1 MAIIAPFKG
10 FLYNKE
16 RIKDLSGVMAPPYD
30 VISPEFQDELY
41 KRHPQNI
48 IKLILGKT
56 NPGDKAGSDRYSRA
70 AADFSEWQKQGVLSR
85 DQRPALYAYFQSY
98 APKGGKETA
107 RKGFIGAVRL
117 EELGKGSIH
126 PHEKTLSGP
135 KADRLSLMKAC
146 NANFS
151 CIFAIYPEGK
161 DAPHRGTRS
170 ESGSDA
176 GARKEKTVNH
186 LLDSAIKG
194 EPVIDVTGDDGVR
207 NRVWRID
214 DPASVKK
221 ITEAMKEK
229 PLFIADGHHRYETA
243 LNYKKFMLEQTK
255 NPTGEEPFNYVMM
268 YFTSMNDDGLEIWPT
283 HRVVHGIKG
292 FASTAFIEK
301 CGEYFAVEDFPR
313 AKKDEFL
320 KKLSDNSREKT
331 RFGVAIRGEDAYR
344 VISLKDKSV
353 MDSLFGD
360 AIAEEHKTLDVSI
373 LHFLILNR
381 ILGISQESQEKQE
394 NLIYVKDT
402 AGALKAVEE
411 GSNQLVFLM
420 NPTKVEDVQRVSE
433 AGLLMPQKS
442 TYFYPKLLSGLVINP
457 LWD

>member
-1 MAIIAPFKG
+1 MAIIVPFKG
-10 FLYNKE
+10 LLYDKE
-16 RIKDLSGVMAPPYD
+16 KVKDLSKVMAPPYD
-30 VISPEFQDELY
+30 VISPEFQIELY
-41 KRHPQNI
+41 KRHPENI

-56 NPGDKAGSDRYSRA
+56 SPDDKAGSDRYSRA
-70 AADFSEWQKQGVLSR
+70 AADFSKWQKQGVLSR
-85 DQRPALYAYFQSY
+85 DEKPALYAYFQSY
-98 APKGGKETA
+98 TPKGGVETT
-107 RKGFIGAVRL
+107 RKGFIGAVKL

-146 NANFS
+146 NANLS

-161 DAPHRGTRS
+161 DAP
-170 ESGSDA
+170 
-176 GARKEKTVNH
+176 KEKTINR
-186 LLDSAIKG
+186 LLDSAVQG
-194 EPVIDVTGDDGVR
+194 EPIIDVSGDDGVR
-207 NRVWRID
+207 NRVWRVD
-214 DPASVKK
+214 DSASIKK
-221 ITEAMKEK
+221 ITEAMKGK

-243 LNYKKFMLEQTK
+243 LNYKKFMLDQTK
-255 NPTGEEPFNYVMM
+255 NPTFEEPFNYAMM

-283 HRVVHGIKG
+283 HRVVHGLKG
-292 FASTAFIEK
+292 FDAGKFIEK
-301 CGEYFAVEDFPR
+301 CKEYFIVEDFPR
-313 AKKDEFL
+313 VKKDEFL
-320 KKLSDNSREKT
+320 KKMAENSREKT

-344 VISLKDKSV
+344 LISLKDKSM
-353 MDSLFGD
+353 MDSLFGNS
-360 AIAEEHKTLDVSI
+360 IAEEHKTLDVSI

-394 NLIYVKDT
+394 NLVYVKDM

-420 NPTKVEDVQRVSE
+420 NPTKVEDVKRVSE

-457 LWD
+457 LWS

>member
-1 MAIIAPFKG
+1 MAIIVPFKG
-10 FLYNKE
+10 LLYDKE
-16 RIKDLSGVMAPPYD
+16 RVEDLSKVMAPPYD
-30 VISPEFQDELY
+30 VISPEFQIELY
-41 KRHPQNI
+41 KRHPENI

-56 NPGDKAGSDRYSRA
+56 SPDDKAGSDRYSRA
-70 AADFSEWQKQGVLSR
+70 AEDFSKWQKQGVLSR
-85 DQRPALYAYFQSY
+85 DERACLYAYSQSY
-98 APKGGKETA
+98 TPKGGKETT
-107 RKGFIGAVRL
+107 RNGFIGTVKL

-161 DAPHRGTRS
+161 DAPRGV
-170 ESGSDA
+170 DA
-176 GARKEKTVNH
+176 GARKEKTIKH
-186 LLDSAIKG
+186 SLDSAVKG
-194 EPVIDVTGDDGVR
+194 EPIIDVLGDDGVR

-214 DPASVKK
+214 DPASIKK
-221 ITEAMKEK
+221 ITDAMKEK

-243 LNYKKFMLEQTK
+243 LNYKKFMLEQTR

-283 HRVVHGIKG
+283 HRVVHSLKG
-292 FASTAFIEK
+292 FDAAAFIEK
-301 CGEYFAVEDFPR
+301 CKEYFIVEDFPR

-320 KKLSDNSREKT
+320 KKMAEDSREKT
-331 RFGVAIRGEDAYR
+331 RFGVAIKGEDVYR
-344 VISLKDKSV
+344 LISLKDKSV
-353 MDSLFGD
+353 MDSLFGKT
-360 AIAEEHKTLDVSI
+360 IAEEHKTLDVSI

-394 NLIYVKDT
+394 NLVYVKDIT
-402 AGALKAVEE
+402 GALKAVTE
-411 GSNQLVFLM
+411 GANQLVFLM
-420 NPTKVEDVQRVSE
+420 NPTKVEDVKRVSE

-457 LWD
+457 LWS

>member
-10 FLYNKE
+10 LLYNKE
-16 RIKDLSGVMAPPYD
+16 KVKDLSKVMAPPYD

-41 KRHPQNI
+41 KRHPENI

-56 NPGDKAGSDRYSRA
+56 NPDDKAGSDRYSRA
-70 AADFSEWQKQGVLSR
+70 AADFAKWQKQGVLSR
-85 DQRPALYAYFQSY
+85 DEKPALYAYFQSY
-98 APKGGKETA
+98 TPKGGAETT
-107 RKGFIGAVRL
+107 RKGFIGAVKL

-146 NANFS
+146 NANLS

-161 DAPHRGTRS
+161 DAP
-170 ESGSDA
+170 
-176 GARKEKTVNH
+176 KEKTINR
-186 LLDSAIKG
+186 LLDSAVQG
-194 EPVIDVTGDDGVR
+194 EPIIDVSGDDGVR
-207 NRVWRID
+207 NRVWRVD
-214 DPASVKK
+214 DSASIKK
-221 ITEAMKEK
+221 ITEAMKGK

-243 LNYKKFMLEQTK
+243 LNYKKFMLDQTK
-255 NPTGEEPFNYVMM
+255 NPTFEEPFNYAMM

-283 HRVVHGIKG
+283 HRVVHGLKG
-292 FASTAFIEK
+292 FDAGKFIEK
-301 CGEYFAVEDFPR
+301 CKEYFIVEDFPR
-313 AKKDEFL
+313 VKKDEFL
-320 KKLSDNSREKT
+320 KKMAENSREKT

-344 VISLKDKSV
+344 LISLKDKSM
-353 MDSLFGD
+353 MDSLFGNS
-360 AIAEEHKTLDVSI
+360 IAEEHKTLDVSI

-394 NLIYVKDT
+394 NLVYVKDM

-420 NPTKVEDVQRVSE
+420 NPTKVEDVKRVSE

-457 LWD
+457 LWS